1 MHKKQVY
8 NSCIL
13 SIYIHLKYVYNSI
26 TRSNK
31 TTQTQATEL
40 TILINLYHVPVSE
53 RSSNTNRHASDTE
66 VATNQ
71 IRKGDQAYVHIK
83 SGVRE
88 QGSGDQTV

>member
-1 MHKKQVY
+1 MY
-8 NSCIL
+8 NNL
-13 SIYIHLKYVYNSI
+13 

-83 SGVRE
+83 SGVRK